1 VPEVAHELARAKLTR
16 SLCITG
22 RRDDGYHLLESEMVS
37 LDLADELTIRAG
49 DGLVV
54 TDAIEWVGG
63 APDADS
69 SRVQI
74 PSDESNLVRVAL
86 SAVGRSAEVTL
97 VKRIPAGA
105 GLGGGSSDAAA
116 LLRWAGVRDLSVA
129 SKIGADVP
137 FCLTGGRAVV
147 RGTGE
152 ILEMTP
158 YEDLWFVIVTPAIH
172 IPTPAVYA
180 AWDEMGGPTGENG
193 NDLEPA
199 AVSVEPRLGWWRGLL
214 GSVTGAS
221 PRLAG
226 SGASWF
232 IECAGATE
240 SKTFEAALTEAA
252 LRAGER
258 ALVRS
263 CHTTPAS

>member
-1 VPEVAHELARAKLTR
+1 MSEVAHELARAKLTR
-16 SLCITG
+16 SLRITG

-49 DGLVV
+49 DGFVL
-54 TDAIEWVGG
+54 TDAIEWVGSAPG
-63 APDADS
+63 AETRRA
-69 SRVQI
+69 QI
-74 PSDESNLVRVAL
+74 PTDESNLVRVAL
-86 SAVGRSAEVTL
+86 SAVGRSADVTL

-116 LLRWAGVRDLSVA
+116 VVRWAGVRDLSVA

-137 FCLTGGRAVV
+137 FCVTGGRAMV

-152 ILEMTP
+152 ILEAVP

-180 AWDEMGGPTGENG
+180 AWEEMGGPAGENG

-199 AVSVEPRLGWWRGLL
+199 AVSVESRLRWWRGLL
-214 GSVTGAS
+214 GEVTGES

-232 IECAGATE
+232 VECAGATE
-240 SKTFEAALTEAA
+240 SKAFEATLTEAV